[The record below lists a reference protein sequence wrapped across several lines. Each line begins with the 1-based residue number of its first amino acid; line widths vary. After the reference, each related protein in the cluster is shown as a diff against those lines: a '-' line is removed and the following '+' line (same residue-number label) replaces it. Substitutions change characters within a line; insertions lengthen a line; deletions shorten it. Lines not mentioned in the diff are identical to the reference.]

1 MIHIYVGENGS
12 GKSKKL
18 GEIATNL
25 IAKGETVIAIS
36 TAPNDK
42 FPRRT
47 PHKPYH
53 YMGSRLGRFVAREAI
68 KSAIS
73 YSYGHEDKLF
83 SSIFNIL
90 NYAGFSQKF
99 GLTINGLR
107 ENIESE
113 LMNHLLDS
121 DSESGVYENY
131 DVISNSFRYIRST
144 LKPDHTFWV
153 DQETPLS
160 KTSGGEALVNLVKHE
175 KLCKKIKLFRSI
187 EIVVQKKDIV
197 FPLIQ
202 ASSGELSLISTA
214 VFIASN
220 LHDSNARYNIL
231 IDEPENSLHPE
242 WQQKYITNLQ
252 NLFPYYK
259 TNFYI
264 ATHSPLLVAGGLTE
278 KNVSVYRASQDQ
290 FIEAPAQVKNIEDA
304 LIDQFGIVT
313 PESNALSERCIELI
327 HKVEIGQ
334 LTKEDATE
342 SLDSFYQQ
350 SYDTKQREFLIGV
363 RNIILELE
371 MVNAK
376 D

>member
-1 MIHIYVGENGS
+1 MIHIFVGENGS

-18 GEIATNL
+18 GELATNL
-25 IAKGETVIAIS
+25 ISKGETVIAIS

-99 GLTINGLR
+99 GLTINGLT
-107 ENIESE
+107 EQSVSELKHDLIESRSAV
-113 LMNHLLDS
+113 NTYNN
-121 DSESGVYENY
+121 YEE
-131 DVISNSFRYIRST
+131 IFNSFRYIKHT
-144 LKPDHTFWV
+144 LEPNHTFWL

-187 EIVVQKKDIV
+187 DIVIQKKDIV
-197 FPLIQ
+197 FPLAQ
-202 ASSGELSLISTA
+202 ASSGELSLLSTA

-220 LHDSNARYNIL
+220 LNDSNAKYNIL

-278 KNVSVYRASQDQ
+278 ENVSVYRASQDQ

-327 HKVEIGQ
+327 HKVEVGQ
-334 LTKEDATE
+334 LTKKDATE
-342 SLDSFYQQ
+342 KLDSFYQQ
-350 SYDTKQREFLIGV
+350 SYDSKQREFLIGV
-363 RNIILELE
+363 SNIILELE
-371 MVNAK
+371 VVNAK